1 MSCLVWNYKGLGN
14 HLALRELVKVVQ
26 AKAPSVVFLAETLA
40 DEASLDYVKDHIQFD
55 KKFFV
60 QRVNN
65 GGGLVLYQENNVE
78 IDIES
83 SFVNHID
90 VIVNKNSGEPWRFT
104 GFYSEPETHK
114 RQESWDLL

>member
-1 MSCLVWNYKGLGN
+1 M
-14 HLALRELVKVVQ
+14 
-26 AKAPSVVFLAETLA
+26 
-40 DEASLDYVKDHIQFD
+40 
-55 KKFFV
+55 
-60 QRVNN
+60 
-65 GGGLVLYQENNVE
+65 E

-114 RQESWDLL
+114 SQESWDLL